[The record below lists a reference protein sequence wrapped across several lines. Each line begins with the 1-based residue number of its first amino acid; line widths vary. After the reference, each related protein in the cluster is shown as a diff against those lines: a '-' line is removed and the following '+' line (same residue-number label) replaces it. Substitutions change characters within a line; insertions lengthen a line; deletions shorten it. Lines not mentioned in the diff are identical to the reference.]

1 VRDLP
6 GAGTPTALLELRF
19 STDHPL
25 TEMLFITMILSVLS
39 AQGVDRAPPAVV
51 AALRAGSGCFST
63 VAVTNLSGRELAAE
77 IQALLETGALTPLE
91 LVEPASGARP
101 RSEPRREPRGEPRGD
116 PAAAAIDR
124 SERSS
129 ILLDLEGLP
138 FAPHE
143 RRSFL
148 LGGQREAGDA
158 WVGVWEADPPGT
170 LPALAVEG
178 SIECLAGDRL
188 GTIPRPAAL
197 AMRNPWFN
205 GRVADLAG
213 AVMALVNASAQEA
226 RADLCY
232 SAGNLY
238 FVPAEMPD
246 KRLARLCSW
255 SEEVAIPPF
264 GSREFTMERE
274 GSTEFA
280 VHTRGES
287 IVLLLLRPVAAGLR
301 VYRVDSTIQF
311 GSEVPPDP
319 PGR

>member
-1 VRDLP
+1 
-6 GAGTPTALLELRF
+6 
-19 STDHPL
+19 
-25 TEMLFITMILSVLS
+25 
-39 AQGVDRAPPAVV
+39 
-51 AALRAGSGCFST
+51 
-63 VAVTNLSGRELAAE
+63 
-77 IQALLETGALTPLE
+77 
-91 LVEPASGARP
+91 
-101 RSEPRREPRGEPRGD
+101 
-116 PAAAAIDR
+116 
-124 SERSS
+124 
-129 ILLDLEGLP
+129 
-138 FAPHE
+138 
-143 RRSFL
+143 
-148 LGGQREAGDA
+148 
-158 WVGVWEADPPGT
+158 
-170 LPALAVEG
+170 
-178 SIECLAGDRL
+178 
-188 GTIPRPAAL
+188 
-197 AMRNPWFN
+197 
-205 GRVADLAG
+205 
-213 AVMALVNASAQEA
+213 MALVNASAQEA